1 MAGMWCPSCRSEYRE
16 GFTECA
22 DCGTALVEEL
32 PPEPASEPKA
42 ESAPS
47 LDPADD
53 PVELTR
59 LGAVQAELLA
69 AQLRDAGIPTDVSD
83 VWAGGELV
91 AVRYSEGSR
100 VLVRRADLERGL
112 ALLDEFDHEPDRG
125 DPIDADDLAAQAEA
139 AADDPSDP
147 STGAVV

>member
-1 MAGMWCPSCRSEYRE
+1 MAGKWCPSCRSEYRE

-22 DCGTALVEEL
+22 DCGTPLVDEE
-32 PPEPASEPKA
+32 PPEPAPPPRT
-42 ESAPS
+42 ESQPS

-59 LGAVQAELLA
+59 LGAVEAELLA
-69 AQLRDAGIPTDVSD
+69 AQLRDAGIPTEVSD

-112 ALLDEFDHEPDRG
+112 ALLDEFDREPDHG
-125 DPIDADDLAAQAEA
+125 APIDPDDLAAQAEA
-139 AADDPSDP
+139 AADDQSDP

>member
-1 MAGMWCPSCRSEYRE
+1 MWCPSCRSEYRE

-22 DCGTALVEEL
+22 DCGTALVETL
-32 PPEPASEPKA
+32 PPEPASEPKT
-42 ESAPS
+42 ELRPS
-47 LDPADD
+47 LDPGDD

-59 LGAVQAELLA
+59 LGAVEAELLA
-69 AQLRDAGIPTDVSD
+69 AQLRDAGIPTEVSD

-112 ALLDEFDHEPDRG
+112 AFLDEFDSKPDHG
-125 DPIDADDLAAQAEA
+125 TPIDADDLAAQAEA

-147 STGAVV
+147 SSGAVV